1 MNYIILEVLEIWEQ
15 AVKAL
20 PDALSEEFRRAKI
33 LLTEDKDKG
42 TIHWHFKKSPMEN
55 NLI

>member
-1 MNYIILEVLEIWEQ
+1 MEVLEIWEQ